1 MTWKEFDKYNAAFKF
16 IIKNKPKLIVEYGS
30 GGSTYF
36 LQELLNELDYGG
48 KLISFEDNE
57 KFYDKSCSNIRL
69 VKVEIVD
76 RIKGSLRYVHDLDLI
91 KDVELV
97 IIDGPDY
104 QRYLNDE
111 GNPTNLTLNLQDIV
125 EHLNKEVPFF
135 IDGRT
140 GCINYY
146 NNVLGYKTH
155 IEQPEEDRNDKP
167 KI

>member
-1 MTWKEFDKYNAAFKF
+1 MSWKEFDKYNAAFEF

-30 GGSTYF
+30 GGSTRH
-36 LQELLNELDYGG
+36 LEELLKELNYGG
-48 KLISFEDNE
+48 KLISFEDNK
-57 KFYDKSCSNIRL
+57 KFFDKTCSSIRL
-69 VKVEIVD
+69 VEVEIVD
-76 RIKGSLRYVHDLDLI
+76 SAIGSLRYVHDLDLI
-91 KDVELV
+91 KDVEFV

-104 QRYLNDE
+104 KRYPNYQ
-111 GNPTNLTLNLQDIV
+111 GNPSNLTLNLQDIV
-125 EHLNKEVPFF
+125 EYLNKEIPFF